1 MSIPWNHL
9 PYLTRV
15 WLGSQFSPTLLPAR
29 VRPLSAS
36 LKLTENCQAK
46 CITCN
51 YWQTRWDDGLDTET
65 AVDVINRLGNFGIRY
80 LRFTGGEPL
89 LRRDLFQI
97 MQKANMARFKRITLQ
112 TNGLLLKKLHR
123 EINDSP
129 ITKIAVSIDGMEASN
144 DQIRGIK
151 GYFRLAMEG
160 IRLLNGKKVQVV
172 ATLNGRSAGELEAL
186 AEEARQS
193 GAGFAFN
200 ILDDRSYFLR
210 HTSTS
215 DLWPKESETN
225 QIVGFLGNKLKR
237 PAYELDYIHKYF
249 SRETLEEPPC
259 VLGFIELFVVSN
271 GDVLA
276 GCYVLKP
283 VGNVLRED
291 LAELVGSERYRRACV
306 AMVRR
311 QCPGCTCG
319 IHVSLAFKNA
329 AAPFT
334 SSYRRSGPVAVEP
347 LPLSMKRPSH
357 IIQIDIDRETHADR
371 TRRNTP

>member
-15 WLGSQFSPTLLPAR
+15 WLGSQFSPALLPAR

-51 YWQTRWDDGLDTET
+51 YWQTRWDDGLNTEK
-65 AVDVINRLGNFGIRY
+65 AIDVINRLGDFGIRY

-97 MQKANMARFKRITLQ
+97 MQKANMAKFKRITLQ
-112 TNGLLLKKLHR
+112 TNGLLLKKLSR

-160 IRLLNGKKVQVV
+160 IRLLKGKKVQVV

-186 AEEARQS
+186 AEEARQA

-215 DLWPKESETN
+215 DLWPNETETN
-225 QIVGFLGNKLKR
+225 QIVSFLKHKLKR
-237 PAYELDYIHKYF
+237 PAYELDYIYKYF
-249 SRETLEEPPC
+249 RRETLEEPPC
-259 VLGFIELFVVSN
+259 VLGFIEVFVVSN
-271 GDVLA
+271 GDVLS
-276 GCYVLKP
+276 GCYILKP
-283 VGNVLRED
+283 VGNILRED
-291 LAELVGSERYRRACV
+291 LAELVGSDRYRQACV

-311 QCPGCTCG
+311 ECPGCTCG
-319 IHVSLAFKNA
+319 IHVSLAFKNTA
-329 AAPFT
+329 EPFT
-334 SSYRRSGPVAVEP
+334 SSYQRPAPVVVEA
-347 LPLSMKRPSH
+347 LPLSMKPASN
-357 IIQIDIDRETHADR
+357 IIQIGIDRDTDADR
-371 TRRNTP
+371 KQRNAT

>member
-1 MSIPWNHL
+1 MSIPWTRL
-9 PYLTRV
+9 PYLARV
-15 WLGSQFSPTLLPAR
+15 WMGSQFSASLLPAR
-29 VRPLSAS
+29 VKPLSAS

-46 CITCN
+46 CVTCN
-51 YWQTRWDDGLDTET
+51 YWQTRWEDGLNTEK
-65 AVDVINRLGNFGIRY
+65 AVDVINRLGDFGIRY

-112 TNGLLLKKLHR
+112 TNGLLLKKLSK
-123 EINDSP
+123 EINESP
-129 ITKIAVSIDGMEASN
+129 ITKVAVSIDGLEASN
-144 DQIRGIK
+144 DLIRGIK
-151 GYFRLAMEG
+151 GYFKLAMEG
-160 IRLLNGKKVQVV
+160 IRLLKGKKVQVV
-172 ATLNGRSAGELEAL
+172 ATLNGRSAGELESL
-186 AEEARQS
+186 ADEARQA

-215 DLWPKESETN
+215 DLWPNKTEIASL
-225 QIVGFLGNKLKR
+225 ISFLREKLRR
-237 PAYELDYIHKYF
+237 PAYELDYILKYF

-291 LAELVGSERYRRACV
+291 LAELVGSERYRDACL

-311 QCPGCTCG
+311 ECPGCTCG

-329 AAPFT
+329 ASPFA
-334 SSYRRSGPVAVEP
+334 SHRRLPTREAVEP
-347 LPLSMKRPSH
+347 VHSS
-357 IIQIDIDRETHADR
+357 D
-371 TRRNTP
+371 

>member
-1 MSIPWNHL
+1 MSIPWSHL

-15 WLGSQFSPTLLPAR
+15 WLGSQFSPALLPSR
-29 VRPLSAS
+29 VRPLAAS

-51 YWQTRWDDGLDTET
+51 YWQTRWDDGLDTGK
-65 AVDVINRLGNFGIRY
+65 AVATINRLGQSGIRY

-97 MQKANMARFKRITLQ
+97 MQQAEMRRFERVTLQ

-123 EINDSP
+123 EINASP
-129 ITKIAVSIDGMEASN
+129 ITKVAVSIDGLEASN
-144 DQIRGIK
+144 DLIRGIK

-160 IRLLNGKKVQVV
+160 IRLLQGKQVNIV
-172 ATLNGRSAGELEAL
+172 ATLNGRSAGELDGL
-186 AEEARQS
+186 ADEAREA
-193 GAGFAFN
+193 GAGFGFN

-215 DLWPKESETN
+215 DLWPEKNDIAKIMT
-225 QIVGFLGNKLKR
+225 FLRDKLKR
-237 PAYELDYIHKYF
+237 PAYELDYIYKYF
-249 SRETLEEPPC
+249 SRENPEEPPC
-259 VLGFIELFVVSN
+259 ILGFLEVFVVSN

-283 VGNVLRED
+283 IGNVLRED
-291 LAELVGSERYRRACV
+291 FDELIGSERYRAACL

-311 QCPGCTCG
+311 ECPGCTCG
-319 IHVSLAFKNA
+319 INMSLAFKNA
-329 AAPFT
+329 LSPWAH
-334 SSYRRSGPVAVEP
+334 RR
-347 LPLSMKRPSH
+347 RP
-357 IIQIDIDRETHADR
+357 ADVVSIEQMPR
-371 TRRNTP
+371 A

>member
-1 MSIPWNHL
+1 MSIPWTHL

-46 CITCN
+46 CVTCN
-51 YWQTRWDDGLDTET
+51 YWQTRWQDGLDTEK
-65 AVDVINRLGNFGIRY
+65 AIDIINRLGEFGIRY

-97 MQKANMARFKRITLQ
+97 MQKANMAKFKRITLQ
-112 TNGLLLKKLHR
+112 TNGLLLKKLSK
-123 EINDSP
+123 EINESP
-129 ITKIAVSIDGMEASN
+129 ITKIAVSIDGLEASN
-144 DQIRGIK
+144 DLIRGIR
-151 GYFRLAMEG
+151 GYFKLAMEG
-160 IRLLNGKKVQVV
+160 IRLLKNKQVHVV

-186 AEEARQS
+186 ADESRKA

-215 DLWPKESETN
+215 DLWPNQTETS
-225 QIVGFLGNKLKR
+225 QIVSFLRDKLKR
-237 PAYELDYIHKYF
+237 PAYELDYIYKYF
-249 SRETLEEPPC
+249 SREALEEPPC

-291 LAELVGSERYRRACV
+291 LRELVSCKRYRDACL

-311 QCPGCTCG
+311 ECPGCTCG

-329 AAPFT
+329 ASPFT
-334 SSYRRSGPVAVEP
+334 STHRRPAAEPVKQ
-347 LPLSMKRPSH
+347 LQGS
-357 IIQIDIDRETHADR
+357 D
-371 TRRNTP
+371 

>member
-1 MSIPWNHL
+1 MSIPWTHL

-15 WLGSQFSPTLLPAR
+15 WVGSQFSQSLLPAR
-29 VRPLSAS
+29 VKPLSAS

-46 CITCN
+46 CVTCN
-51 YWQTRWDDGLDTET
+51 YWQTRWEDGLNTEK

-97 MQKANMARFKRITLQ
+97 MQKADMARFKRITLQ
-112 TNGLLLKKLHR
+112 TNGLLLKKLST

-129 ITKIAVSIDGMEASN
+129 ITKIAVSIDGLEASN
-144 DQIRGIK
+144 DAIRGIK

-160 IRLLNGKKVQVV
+160 IRLLKGKQVQVV
-172 ATLNGRSAGELEAL
+172 ATLNARSAGELEEL
-186 AEEARQS
+186 ADEAKRA

-215 DLWPKESETN
+215 DLWPNPSETKS
-225 QIVGFLGNKLKR
+225 IVRFLRDKLKR
-237 PAYELDYIHKYF
+237 PAYELDYILKYF
-249 SRETLEEPPC
+249 SRETLNEPPC

-291 LAELVGSERYRRACV
+291 LKELIHSERYRQACV

-311 QCPGCTCG
+311 ECPGCTCG

-329 AAPFT
+329 ASPFVT
-334 SSYRRSGPVAVEP
+334 NRRPTTGEA
-347 LPLSMKRPSH
+347 LPSVK
-357 IIQIDIDRETHADR
+357 
-371 TRRNTP
+371 

>member
-1 MSIPWNHL
+1 MSIPWTRL

-15 WLGSQFSPTLLPAR
+15 WMGSQFSASFLPAR
-29 VRPLSAS
+29 VKPLSAS

-46 CITCN
+46 CVTCN
-51 YWQTRWDDGLDTET
+51 YWQTRWEDGLNTEK
-65 AVDVINRLGNFGIRY
+65 AVDIIDRLGKFGIRY

-97 MQKANMARFKRITLQ
+97 MQKANMARFKRVTLQ
-112 TNGLLLKKLHR
+112 TNGLLLKKLSK
-123 EINDSP
+123 EINGSP
-129 ITKIAVSIDGMEASN
+129 ITKVAVSIDGLEASN
-144 DQIRGIK
+144 DLIRGIK
-151 GYFRLAMEG
+151 GYFKLAMEG
-160 IRLLNGKKVQVV
+160 IRLLRGKQVQIV
-172 ATLNGRSAGELEAL
+172 ATLNGRSAHELEAL
-186 AEEARQS
+186 ANEARQA

-215 DLWPKESETN
+215 DLWPNKREITS
-225 QIVGFLGNKLKR
+225 IMSFLRDKLKR
-237 PAYELDYIHKYF
+237 PAYELDYIFKYF
-249 SRETLEEPPC
+249 TRETPEEPPC

-291 LAELVGSERYRRACV
+291 LAELVGSERYRNACL

-311 QCPGCTCG
+311 ECPGCTCG

-329 AAPFT
+329 ASPFA
-334 SSYRRSGPVAVEP
+334 SHRRHPARDTVEP
-347 LPLSMKRPSH
+347 VHSS
-357 IIQIDIDRETHADR
+357 D
-371 TRRNTP
+371 

>member
-1 MSIPWNHL
+1 MSIPWTHL

-15 WLGSQFSPTLLPAR
+15 WLGSQFSPALLPGR

-51 YWQTRWDDGLDTET
+51 YWQTRWQDGLDTDK
-65 AVDVINRLGNFGIRY
+65 AIDVINRLGDFGIRY

-97 MQKANMARFKRITLQ
+97 MQKADMAKFKRITLQ
-112 TNGLLLKKLHR
+112 TNGLLLNKLSK
-123 EINDSP
+123 EINESP

-151 GYFRLAMEG
+151 GYFKLAMEG
-160 IRLLNGKKVQVV
+160 IRLLKNKQVHVV
-172 ATLNGRSAGELEAL
+172 ATLNGRSAGELDDL
-186 AEEARQS
+186 AEESRKA

-215 DLWPKESETN
+215 DLWPNVSETR
-225 QIVGFLGNKLKR
+225 QIVSFLRNKLKR
-237 PAYELDYIHKYF
+237 PAYELDYIYKYF
-249 SRETLEEPPC
+249 SRESPQEPPC

-283 VGNVLRED
+283 VGNVLREN
-291 LAELVGSERYRRACV
+291 LRELVHSKRYRDACV

-311 QCPGCTCG
+311 ECPGCTCG
-319 IHVSLAFKNA
+319 VHVSLAFKNA
-329 AAPFT
+329 AAPF
-334 SSYRRSGPVAVEP
+334 SSLQRRPAAEPVKG
-347 LPLSMKRPSH
+347 LQDS
-357 IIQIDIDRETHADR
+357 D
-371 TRRNTP
+371 

>member
-1 MSIPWNHL
+1 MSIPWTHL

-15 WLGSQFSPTLLPAR
+15 WLGSQFSPALLPVR

-36 LKLTENCQAK
+36 LKLTENCQAR

-51 YWQTRWDDGLDTET
+51 YWQTRWQDGLDTT
-65 AVDVINRLGNFGIRY
+65 KAIDVINRLSDFGIRY

-97 MQKANMARFKRITLQ
+97 MQKANMSKFKRITLQ
-112 TNGLLLKKLHR
+112 TNGLLLRKLSK
-123 EINDSP
+123 EINESP

-144 DQIRGIK
+144 DLIRGIK

-160 IRLLNGKKVQVV
+160 IRVLKNKQVHVV

-186 AEEARQS
+186 VDESRRA

-215 DLWPKESETN
+215 DLWPSRAETS
-225 QIVGFLGNKLKR
+225 QIVSFLRDKLKR
-237 PAYELDYIHKYF
+237 PAYELDYIYKYF
-249 SRETLEEPPC
+249 SRENLAEPPC

-291 LAELVGSERYRRACV
+291 LRELVNSKRYHAACV

-319 IHVSLAFKNA
+319 IHVSLAFQNA
-329 AAPFT
+329 ASPF
-334 SSYRRSGPVAVEP
+334 SSIHRRRTDEPVRQFQG
-347 LPLSMKRPSH
+347 S
-357 IIQIDIDRETHADR
+357 D
-371 TRRNTP
+371 

>member
-1 MSIPWNHL
+1 MSIPWTHL

-15 WLGSQFSPTLLPAR
+15 WMGSQFTQSLLPAR
-29 VRPLSAS
+29 VKPLSAS

-46 CITCN
+46 CVTCN
-51 YWQTRWDDGLDTET
+51 YWQTRWEDGLNTEK
-65 AVDVINRLGNFGIRY
+65 AVNIINRLGTFGIRY

-97 MQKANMARFKRITLQ
+97 MQKADMAKFKRITLQ
-112 TNGLLLKKLHR
+112 TNGLLLKKLSK

-129 ITKIAVSIDGMEASN
+129 ITKVAVSIDGLEASN
-144 DQIRGIK
+144 DLIRGIK
-151 GYFRLAMEG
+151 GYFKLAMEG
-160 IRLLNGKKVQVV
+160 IRLLKGKQVHIV
-172 ATLNGRSAGELEAL
+172 ATLNARSAGELEAL
-186 AEEARQS
+186 ADEAKRA

-215 DLWPKESETN
+215 DLWPNPTEIAD
-225 QIVGFLGNKLKR
+225 IVRFLRDKLKR
-237 PAYELDYIHKYF
+237 PAYELDYIFKYF
-249 SRETLEEPPC
+249 SRETLDEPPC

-291 LAELVGSERYRRACV
+291 LEELVGSERYRQACV

-311 QCPGCTCG
+311 ECPGCTCG
-319 IHVSLAFKNA
+319 IHVSLAFKSA
-329 AAPFT
+329 ASPFA
-334 SSYRRSGPVAVEP
+334 SSRG
-347 LPLSMKRPSH
+347 
-357 IIQIDIDRETHADR
+357 QISRETL
-371 TRRNTP
+371 PSVK

>member
-9 PYLTRV
+9 LYLTRV
-15 WLGSQFSPTLLPAR
+15 WLGSQFTPTLLPPR

-51 YWQTRWDDGLDTET
+51 YWQTRWDDGLDTEK
-65 AVDVINRLGNFGIRY
+65 AIDVINRLGEFGIRY

-89 LRRDLFQI
+89 LRRDLFHI
-97 MQKANMARFKRITLQ
+97 MQKAKMARFKRITLQ
-112 TNGLLLKKLHR
+112 TNGLLLKRLHR

-129 ITKIAVSIDGMEASN
+129 ISKIAVSIDGLEASN

-151 GYFRLAMEG
+151 GYFKLAMEG
-160 IRLLNGKKVQVV
+160 IRLLKGKKVQVV

-186 AEEARQS
+186 AKAARQA

-200 ILDDRSYFLR
+200 VLDDRSYFLR

-215 DLWPKESETN
+215 DLWPSEVETN
-225 QIVGFLGNKLKR
+225 QIVSFLRHTLKR
-237 PAYELDYIHKYF
+237 PAYELDYIYKYF
-249 SRETLEEPPC
+249 RRETPEEPPC

-283 VGNVLRED
+283 VGNILREN
-291 LAELVGSERYRRACV
+291 LEELVGSEHYRHACL

-311 QCPGCTCG
+311 ECPGCTCG

-329 AAPFT
+329 AAPLT
-334 SSYRRSGPVAVEP
+334 SIYQRSGPVEIER
-347 LPLSMKRPSH
+347 LPLSMKPSSN
-357 IIQIDIDRETHADR
+357 IIQIDVDRDTDADR
-371 TRRNTP
+371 TRRKAT

>member
-1 MSIPWNHL
+1 MSIPWTRL

-15 WLGSQFSPTLLPAR
+15 WLGSQFSTNLLPAR

-46 CITCN
+46 CVTCN
-51 YWQTRWDDGLDTET
+51 YWQTRWEDSLDAGK
-65 AVDVINRLGNFGIRY
+65 AVDVINRLGDFGIRY

-97 MQKANMARFKRITLQ
+97 MQRANMAKFKRITLQ
-112 TNGLLLKKLHR
+112 TNGLLLKKLHQ

-129 ITKIAVSIDGMEASN
+129 ITKVAVSIDGMESSN
-144 DQIRGIK
+144 DSIRGIK
-151 GYFRLAMEG
+151 GYFKLALEG
-160 IRLLNGKKVQVV
+160 MRLLKNKQVHVV
-172 ATLNGRSAGELEAL
+172 ATLNGRSAHELQDL
-186 AEEARQS
+186 AAEARKA
-193 GAGFAFN
+193 GAGFGFN

-210 HTSTS
+210 ETSTS
-215 DLWPKESETN
+215 ALWPNPGEVK
-225 QIVGFLGNKLKR
+225 QIVAFLRDKLKR
-237 PAYELDYIHKYF
+237 PGYELDYISNYF
-249 SRETLEEPPC
+249 KREALEEPPC

-271 GDVLA
+271 GDVLS

-291 LAELVGSERYRRACV
+291 LGELVSSQRYRQACV

-311 QCPGCTCG
+311 ECPGCTCG

-329 AAPFT
+329 ASHFST
-334 SSYRRSGPVAVEP
+334 SPRR
-347 LPLSMKRPSH
+347 LSNHSVK
-357 IIQIDIDRETHADR
+357 QD
-371 TRRNTP
+371 

>member
-1 MSIPWNHL
+1 MSIPWTRL

-15 WLGSQFSPTLLPAR
+15 WMGSQFSQTLLPAR
-29 VRPLSAS
+29 VKPLSAS

-46 CITCN
+46 CVTCN
-51 YWQTRWDDGLDTET
+51 YWQTRWDDGLNTEK
-65 AVDVINRLGNFGIRY
+65 AVDIIDRLGNFGIRY

-89 LRRDLFQI
+89 LRRDLFQV
-97 MQKANMARFKRITLQ
+97 MHKANMAKFKRVTLQ
-112 TNGLLLKKLHR
+112 TNGLLLKKLSQ

-129 ITKIAVSIDGMEASN
+129 ITKVAVSIDGLEASN
-144 DQIRGIK
+144 DLIRGIK
-151 GYFRLAMEG
+151 GYFKLAMEG
-160 IRLLNGKKVQVV
+160 IRLLKGKQVQVV
-172 ATLNGRSAGELEAL
+172 ATLNGRSAGELEGL
-186 AEEARQS
+186 AEEAKQA

-215 DLWPKESETN
+215 DLWPNKTEITK
-225 QIVGFLGNKLKR
+225 IIRFLRDNLKR
-237 PAYELDYIHKYF
+237 PAYELDYIFRYF
-249 SRETLEEPPC
+249 SREPLDEPPC

-291 LAELVGSERYRRACV
+291 LAELVGSKRYRDACR

-311 QCPGCTCG
+311 ECPGCTCG
-319 IHVSLAFKNA
+319 VHVSLAFSNA
-329 AAPFT
+329 AFPFA
-334 SSYRRSGPVAVEP
+334 SSRRQLTAEP
-347 LPLSMKRPSH
+347 LQGAK
-357 IIQIDIDRETHADR
+357 
-371 TRRNTP
+371 

>member
-9 PYLTRV
+9 SYLTQV
-15 WLGSQFSPTLLPAR
+15 WLGSQFAPTLLPSR

-51 YWQTRWDDGLDTET
+51 YWQSRWEDGLDTDK
-65 AVDVINRLGNFGIRY
+65 AVDVINRLANFGIRY

-97 MQKANMARFKRITLQ
+97 MQRADMARFKRITLQ

-129 ITKIAVSIDGMEASN
+129 FSKIAVSIDGMEASN

-151 GYFRLAMEG
+151 GYFKLAMEG
-160 IRLLNGKKVQVV
+160 IRLLKGKQIQVV
-172 ATLNGRSAGELEAL
+172 ATLNGRSAAELEPL
-186 AEEARQS
+186 AEEARRS
-193 GAGFAFN
+193 GAAFAFN

-210 HTSTS
+210 RTSTS
-215 DLWPKESETN
+215 DLWPNEAETN
-225 QIVGFLGNKLKR
+225 QIVSFLKDKLKR
-237 PAYELDYIHKYF
+237 PAYELDYIYKYF
-249 SRETLEEPPC
+249 RRETLEEPPC
-259 VLGFIELFVVSN
+259 ILGFIELFVISN

-291 LAELVGSERYRRACV
+291 LGELVGSERYRQACL

-311 QCPGCTCG
+311 ECPGCTCG

-329 AAPFT
+329 AARF
-334 SSYRRSGPVAVEP
+334 RSGSRGSRTGPTRQLEGP
-347 LPLSMKRPSH
+347 ITPPSN
-357 IIQIDIDRETHADR
+357 IIQIEANRDAHADR
-371 TRRNTP
+371 TTRNAG

>member
-1 MSIPWNHL
+1 MSIPWTHL

-15 WLGSQFSPTLLPAR
+15 WVGSQFSQSLLPAR
-29 VRPLSAS
+29 VKPLSAS

-46 CITCN
+46 CVTCN
-51 YWQTRWDDGLDTET
+51 YWQTRWEDGLNTEK
-65 AVDVINRLGNFGIRY
+65 AVDIINRLGNFGIRY

-97 MQKANMARFKRITLQ
+97 MQKADMARFKRITLQ
-112 TNGLLLKKLHR
+112 TNGLLLKKLST

-129 ITKIAVSIDGMEASN
+129 ITKIAVSIDGLEASN
-144 DQIRGIK
+144 DAIRGIK

-160 IRLLNGKKVQVV
+160 IRLLKGKQVQVV
-172 ATLNGRSAGELEAL
+172 ATLNARSAGELEEL
-186 AEEARQS
+186 ADEAKRA

-215 DLWPKESETN
+215 DLWPNPSETKS
-225 QIVGFLGNKLKR
+225 IVRFLRDKLKR
-237 PAYELDYIHKYF
+237 PAYELDYILKYF
-249 SRETLEEPPC
+249 SRETLNEPPC

-291 LAELVGSERYRRACV
+291 LKELIHSERYRQACV

-311 QCPGCTCG
+311 ECPGCTCG

-329 AAPFT
+329 ASPFVT
-334 SSYRRSGPVAVEP
+334 NRRPTTGEA
-347 LPLSMKRPSH
+347 LPSVK
-357 IIQIDIDRETHADR
+357 
-371 TRRNTP
+371 

>member
-1 MSIPWNHL
+1 
-9 PYLTRV
+9 
-15 WLGSQFSPTLLPAR
+15 

-51 YWQTRWDDGLDTET
+51 YWQTRWEDGLNTEQ
-65 AVDVINRLGNFGIRY
+65 AVDVINRLGDFGIRY

-89 LRRDLFQI
+89 LRRDLFHI
-97 MQKANMARFKRITLQ
+97 MQQANMARFKRITLQ
-112 TNGLLLKKLHR
+112 TNGLLLKKLSK

-129 ITKIAVSIDGMEASN
+129 ITKVAVSIDGLEASN
-144 DQIRGIK
+144 DLIRGIK
-151 GYFRLAMEG
+151 GYFKLAMEG
-160 IRLLNGKKVQVV
+160 IRLLKGKQVQVV
-172 ATLNGRSAGELEAL
+172 ATLNGRSARELDSL
-186 AEEARQS
+186 ANEARQA
-193 GAGFAFN
+193 GAAFAFN

-215 DLWPKESETN
+215 ELWPNNSEIAT
-225 QIVGFLGNKLKR
+225 IISFLRDKLKR
-237 PAYELDYIHKYF
+237 PAYELEYIFKYF
-249 SRETLEEPPC
+249 SRETPEEPPC

-291 LAELVGSERYRRACV
+291 LAELVGSERYRNACL

-311 QCPGCTCG
+311 ECPGCTCG

-329 AAPFT
+329 AAPFALH
-334 SSYRRSGPVAVEP
+334 RRRPAREAVEP
-347 LPLSMKRPSH
+347 VHSS
-357 IIQIDIDRETHADR
+357 D
-371 TRRNTP
+371 

>member
-1 MSIPWNHL
+1 MSIPWTHL

-15 WLGSQFSPTLLPAR
+15 WMGSQFSQSLLPAR
-29 VRPLSAS
+29 VKPLSAS
-36 LKLTENCQAK
+36 LKLTESCQAK
-46 CITCN
+46 CVTCN
-51 YWQTRWDDGLDTET
+51 YWQTRWEDGLNTEK
-65 AVDVINRLGNFGIRY
+65 AVDIINRLGTFGIRY

-97 MQKANMARFKRITLQ
+97 MQKADMSKFKRITLQ
-112 TNGLLLKKLHR
+112 TNGLLLKKLSK

-129 ITKIAVSIDGMEASN
+129 ITKVAVSIDGLEASN
-144 DQIRGIK
+144 DLIRGIK
-151 GYFRLAMEG
+151 GYFKLAMEG
-160 IRLLNGKKVQVV
+160 IRLLKDKQVHIV
-172 ATLNGRSAGELEAL
+172 ATLNARSAGELEAL
-186 AEEARQS
+186 ADEAKRA

-215 DLWPKESETN
+215 DLWPNPTEIAD
-225 QIVGFLGNKLKR
+225 IVRFLRDKLKR
-237 PAYELDYIHKYF
+237 PAYELDYIFKYF
-249 SRETLEEPPC
+249 SRETLDEPPC

-291 LAELVGSERYRRACV
+291 LEELVGSERYRQACV

-311 QCPGCTCG
+311 ECPGCTCG
-319 IHVSLAFKNA
+319 INVSLAFKNA
-329 AAPFT
+329 ASPFA
-334 SSYRRSGPVAVEP
+334 SSRG
-347 LPLSMKRPSH
+347 
-357 IIQIDIDRETHADR
+357 QISRETL
-371 TRRNTP
+371 PSIK

>member
-1 MSIPWNHL
+1 MSIPWTRL
-9 PYLTRV
+9 PYLARV
-15 WLGSQFSPTLLPAR
+15 WMGSQFSANLLPAQ

-46 CITCN
+46 CVTCN
-51 YWQTRWDDGLDTET
+51 YWQSRWEDGLNTEK

-97 MQKANMARFKRITLQ
+97 MQKADMVKFKRVTLQ
-112 TNGLLLKKLHR
+112 TNGLLLKKLSK

-129 ITKIAVSIDGMEASN
+129 ISKVAVSIDGMEASN
-144 DQIRGIK
+144 DLIRGIK
-151 GYFRLAMEG
+151 GYFKLAMEG
-160 IRLLNGKKVQVV
+160 ISLLKGKDVLVV
-172 ATLNGRSAGELEAL
+172 ATLNGRSAGELESL
-186 AEEARQS
+186 AHEAKQA

-215 DLWPKESETN
+215 ELWPNNTEITK
-225 QIVGFLGNKLKR
+225 IMGFLRDTLKR
-237 PAYELDYIHKYF
+237 PAYELDYIFKYF
-249 SRETLEEPPC
+249 SRETLDEPPC

-283 VGNVLRED
+283 IGNVLRED
-291 LAELVGSERYRRACV
+291 LQELIGSERYRDACL

-311 QCPGCTCG
+311 ECPGCTCG
-319 IHVSLAFKNA
+319 IHVSLAFNNA
-329 AAPFT
+329 ASPFAYSRHTPAGGT
-334 SSYRRSGPVAVEP
+334 S
-347 LPLSMKRPSH
+347 
-357 IIQIDIDRETHADR
+357 R
-371 TRRNTP
+371 TGTQL